1 MLLEK
6 YSQKQIITFVVLL
19 IILDLY
25 GLIRVLIESFLGN
38 TLTKV
43 NIVINYS
50 FGKAGIFLLVVSIVI
65 ISWIIIKSK
74 NLIEKKI
81 IITVNLSLL
90 LLALFGGHQNLF
102 SIITYMCELG
112 LDIYALLLIPRFY
125 DNISKP
131 TVTKAKHGLIV
142 FYILIAIVVYLL
154 VVFAHL

>member
-19 IILDLY
+19 IVLDLY
-25 GLIRVLIESFLGN
+25 GLIRVLIESVLGN
-38 TLTKV
+38 TLTKI

-50 FGKAGIFLLVVSIVI
+50 YGKAGIFLLVISIVI
-65 ISWIIIKSK
+65 ISWVIIKSK

-90 LLALFGGHQNLF
+90 LLVLFGGHQNLF

-112 LDIYALLLIPRFY
+112 LDIYALLLIPLFY
-125 DNISKP
+125 DNTSKP
-131 TVTKAKHGLIV
+131 AVTKINYKLI
-142 FYILIAIVVYLL
+142 ILYFIVALIMLL
-154 VVFAHL
+154 LAVKL